1 MNLSIAVVASF
12 ALLLLAAGQLFVSY
26 TVWSTASIGSTF
38 VFAVLSVAVSK
49 SLSNFGVKIWLWV
62 VHVSLLMACSFALWL
77 YYALNSNLALLA
89 FLGLVVMAI
98 AITII
103 SIVTGRNS

>member
-1 MNLSIAVVASF
+1 MNLSIAVVYASF

-62 VHVSLLMACSFALWL
+62 VHVSLLMACSFSPVSYTHLTPPT
-77 YYALNSNLALLA
+77 SD
-89 FLGLVVMAI
+89 LVW
-98 AITII
+98 I
-103 SIVTGRNS
+103 SVVAGSLKKKKKKNKKTRK